1 MSYIKGKFVKT
12 IFNNKQNGYYVG
24 LLKVNECSKDL
35 GDIKKSINFVG
46 IFHKLIENTNYIMN
60 GDMTIHARY
69 GEQFNVTSYEVLKP
83 EKKEEIVTF
92 LSSDLFP
99 IGESLALKIYE
110 ALGNNCI
117 DKILENPNVLNKIP
131 RLSLKKQEK
140 IYNILKEYQGSSQI
154 IMQLNELG
162 FSFKESL
169 SIYNKYKSDTKKI
182 IDYNIYE
189 LIDSLDI
196 NFSTVDSVALKN
208 GILEDDERRLKAL
221 AIFVIKK
228 ILFENGDIYVTYEE
242 IKKNIEKYV
251 GIESEYLEYILIKLN
266 KQGKII
272 IEKNRYYL
280 KEYYE
285 DEEYIASRLTH
296 LNELKS
302 DKIDISKYL
311 EKLQKD
317 NDIKYDKVQKKAI
330 EIAINNNLTIIT
342 GGPGTGKTTIVK
354 AIVSILLNLKKVNE
368 ESIALLAPT
377 GRASKRLAEST
388 LLPAMTIH
396 RFLKWDKENDTF
408 LVNEYM
414 PSNCKYIIVDEVSMI
429 DNTLMASLLRGLKDD
444 VKLVLVGDYYQLP
457 SVREGQV
464 LKDLIDSEVPNI
476 VSLTALYRQNENS
489 YIIELASEIK
499 NQELSNFLEK
509 KDDYNF
515 IKSNNMNLKN
525 TLENILDKA
534 INKGYNELDIQILVP
549 MYKGENGII
558 NLNKVLQNKFNPRT
572 NRTKELEVGEITYRV
587 GDKVL
592 QLVNDIDN
600 SVFNGDIGYIVNIL
614 SSRQSNSKRNEIHVD
629 FDGNVVIYTP
639 SKFVEIT
646 HGYAISIHKAQGS
659 EFDTV
664 IIPMSNSYKYMLYN
678 KLIYT
683 AVTRA
688 KKNLIILGDEYSFI
702 YAVNNNYTVKRKT
715 TLKEKLINMN
725 KNNNIVQNN

>member
-1 MSYIKGKFVKT
+1 MEEIYKLFQDQYGYIANLDLVKE
-12 IFNNKQNGYYVG
+12 FLQKQN
-24 LLKVNECSKDL
+24 LNS
-35 GDIKKSINFVG
+35 
-46 IFHKLIENTNYIMN
+46 
-60 GDMTIHARY
+60 
-69 GEQFNVTSYEVLKP
+69 
-83 EKKEEIVTF
+83 EEIT
-92 LSSDLFP
+92 S
-99 IGESLALKIYE
+99 IILKIYS
-110 ALGNNCI
+110 NN
-117 DKILENPNVLNKIP
+117 LEVKKT
-131 RLSLKKQEK
+131 LKKKNEIIKNMNLTTDYTSREK
-140 IYNILKEYQGSSQI
+140 EKEKVKKETIKSEKTTNIPQI
-154 IMQLNELG
+154 NTLLYISGLSKDMDEETLEKLIPSTNEN
-162 FSFKESL
+162 F
-169 SIYNKYKSDTKKI
+169 NDI
-182 IDYNIYE
+182 INMT
-189 LIDSLDI
+189 LLD
-196 NFSTVDSVALKN
+196 
-208 GILEDDERRLKAL
+208 
-221 AIFVIKK
+221 
-228 ILFENGDIYVTYEE
+228 
-242 IKKNIEKYV
+242 
-251 GIESEYLEYILIKLN
+251 LIKM
-266 KQGKII
+266 KV
-272 IEKNRYYL
+272 
-280 KEYYE
+280 
-285 DEEYIASRLTH
+285 D
-296 LNELKS
+296 
-302 DKIDISKYL
+302 L

-317 NDIKYDKVQKKAI
+317 NNIKYDKVQKKAI
-330 EIAINNNLTIIT
+330 ETAINNNLTIIT

-368 ESIALLAPT
+368 EYIALLAPT
-377 GRASKRLAEST
+377 GRASKRLSEST

-408 LVNEYM
+408 SVNEYM
-414 PSNCKYIIVDEVSMI
+414 PSNCRYIIVDEVSMI

-457 SVREGQV
+457 SVKEGQV
-464 LKDLIDSEVPNI
+464 LKDLIDSEVPNV
-476 VSLTALYRQNENS
+476 VSLIALYRQNENS
-489 YIIELASEIK
+489 YIVELASEIK

-509 KDDYNF
+509 KDDYTF
-515 IKSNNMNLKN
+515 IKSSNIDLKN

-534 INKGYNELDIQILVP
+534 INKGYSELDIQILAP

-572 NRTKELEVGEITYRV
+572 SRTKELEVGEITYRV

-664 IIPMSNSYKYMLYN
+664 IIPISNSYKYMLYN

-715 TLKEKLINMN
+715 TLKERLINMN